1 MGEGEK
7 MKNSNIMFSNLRAE
21 MARKQVTIKKI
32 AEILEINRDT
42 VGRKLSGKAPL
53 YLSEALL
60 INKELFP
67 NKKVTYLFK
76 EIVPNKKVN

>member
-1 MGEGEK
+1 

>member
-1 MGEGEK
+1 MR
-7 MKNSNIMFSNLRAE
+7 NSNIMFSNLRAE

-32 AEILEINRDT
+32 AELLEVNRDT
-42 VGRKLSGKAPL
+42 AGRKLSGKAPL

-67 NKKVTYLFK
+67 NKNMTYLFK
-76 EIVPNKKVN
+76 EMVPNEKVN

>member
-1 MGEGEK
+1 

-42 VGRKLSGKAPL
+42 AGRKLSGKAPL

>member
-1 MGEGEK
+1 
-7 MKNSNIMFSNLRAE
+7 MFSNLRAE

-32 AEILEINRDT
+32 ADLLGKNKDT

-67 NKKVTYLFK
+67 NQNVTYLFK
-76 EIVPNKKVN
+76 EIVPGKKIS

>member
-1 MGEGEK
+1 MRT
-7 MKNSNIMFSNLRAE
+7 SNIMFSNLRAE
-21 MARKQVTIKKI
+21 MARKQITIKKI
-32 AEILEINRDT
+32 AELLDINRDT

-67 NKKVTYLFK
+67 NKNVTYLFK
-76 EIVPNKKVN
+76 EIVPSKKVS